1 MFTLSNIADIF
12 GILSFIMS
20 IVLFIITNSIFKNVQ
35 SQKNEY
41 IKEQFS
47 LKTNLQALRQN
58 IWDDSLDSIEIR
70 SKLRTELFTYRQNYW
85 KILSPICHYRI
96 HKSLRYIK
104 TDIKPKNREALCVN
118 IDYLVGRFSRKEFTK
133 HD

>member
-12 GILSFIMS
+12 CVLSFIIS
-20 IVLFIITNSIFKNVQ
+20 IILFIITHSIFKNIQ
-35 SQKNEY
+35 SQKTEY
-41 IKEQFS
+41 TKEQFN

-58 IWDDSLDSIEIR
+58 IWDDSLNSIEIR

-96 HKSLRYIK
+96 HKSLCFIK
-104 TDIKPKNREALCVN
+104 TDIKSKDRETLCTN
-118 IDYLVGRFSRKEFTK
+118 IDYLVARFSRKEYPN
-133 HD
+133 D